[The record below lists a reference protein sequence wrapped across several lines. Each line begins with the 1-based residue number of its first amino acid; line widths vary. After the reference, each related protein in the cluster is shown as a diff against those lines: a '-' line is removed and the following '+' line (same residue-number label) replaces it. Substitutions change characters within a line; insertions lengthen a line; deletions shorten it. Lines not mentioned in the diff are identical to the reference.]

1 MIFALPLIGS
11 LFVYLVFFHYTALKT
26 WKTGLLCLCLGI
38 LLYPAAVMHQEY
50 NAEIIYRY
58 LVFLL
63 FAVIAL
69 IDLYCMI
76 IPDMLVLITLLLT
89 FPFTAVSPWERAA
102 SLAVILAASWIV
114 EKWRKG
120 SFGWGDVKLCSV
132 CALSFG
138 FSFLSYFRYS
148 LVLGGLFACIAL
160 WSGHVKKQ
168 TRIPFAPWISMTIL
182 LLFL

>member
-1 MIFALPLIGS
+1 MIFVLPLIGS

-102 SLAVILAASWIV
+102 SLAVILAVPGSWRSGGRGALV
-114 EKWRKG
+114 GEM
-120 SFGWGDVKLCSV
+120 SNYAVSV
-132 CALSFG
+132 P
-138 FSFLSYFRYS
+138 FLSAFLFCHIFVTVLS
-148 LVLGGLFACIAL
+148 LAACLHAL
-160 WSGHVKKQ
+160 PYGRDMLRNRPESPLPHGY
-168 TRIPFAPWISMTIL
+168 R
-182 LLFL
+182 

>member
-1 MIFALPLIGS
+1 MIFVLPLIGS

-76 IPDMLVLITLLLT
+76 IPDMLVL
-89 FPFTAVSPWERAA
+89 
-102 SLAVILAASWIV
+102 SL
-114 EKWRKG
+114 
-120 SFGWGDVKLCSV
+120 C
-132 CALSFG
+132 C
-138 FSFLSYFRYS
+138 
-148 LVLGGLFACIAL
+148 
-160 WSGHVKKQ
+160 
-168 TRIPFAPWISMTIL
+168 
-182 LLFL
+182 

>member
-1 MIFALPLIGS
+1 MIFVLPLIGS

-89 FPFTAVSPWERAA
+89 FPFTAVSPWERVTGSDPGGFLDRGEVEEGELWLGRCQIMQCLCPFFRLFFFVIF
-102 SLAVILAASWIV
+102 SLQSCP
-114 EKWRKG
+114 WRP
-120 SFGWGDVKLCSV
+120 V
-132 CALSFG
+132 CMHCLMVG
-138 FSFLSYFRYS
+138 T
-148 LVLGGLFACIAL
+148 C
-160 WSGHVKKQ
+160 
-168 TRIPFAPWISMTIL
+168 
-182 LLFL
+182 